1 MVMSITKPECY
12 LEPEF
17 LNKVWVDYIDI
28 NLKGKNKKYYHP
40 ADYARVSRRGHLS
53 QQFELWL
60 WEHGATV
67 RQINGRCHLEFI
79 DAENAMM
86 FRLRFG

>member
-1 MVMSITKPECY
+1 MTITKPECY

-17 LNKVWVDYIDI
+17 LNKVWCNYIEI
-28 NLKGKNKKYYHP
+28 KLNGKDRYYYQP
-40 ADYARVSRRGHLS
+40 NDYARVGRRGHMS
-53 QQFELWL
+53 QEFELWL

-67 RQINGRCHLEFI
+67 RQISGKCYLEFV

-86 FRLRFG
+86 FRLRFS